1 MRTGFVIAT
10 VLGVSIG
17 SVVLAQPAPLPND
30 SATIKTCLDN
40 AKDSL
45 GQQCIGVVATP
56 CMAAADGDPVQ
67 IRACATRESSV
78 WEAQLEA
85 ALRRIR
91 AGGFR
96 ELKDD
101 ISRSQEAWKSSVRS
115 LCAAFDKIDPGMMP
129 GGATA
134 CSMHATAG
142 RALLLRRL
150 GDAVNE
156 H

>member
-1 MRTGFVIAT
+1 MLPLIA

-17 SVVLAQPAPLPND
+17 VAAWAQPAPPSKD
-30 SATIKTCLDN
+30 SAIIKSCLD
-40 AKDSL
+40 KLEGSL
-45 GQQCIGVVATP
+45 GHKCIGLVADP
-56 CMAAADGDPVQ
+56 CMAAADGDAAKA
-67 IRACATRESSV
+67 RACASRELAV
-78 WEAQLEA
+78 WEAQMEA

-96 ELKDD
+96 EMQAEV
-101 ISRSQEAWKSSVRS
+101 SRSQDSWKSSVRG
-115 LCAAFDKIDPGMMP
+115 LCAPFDRIDPGMMP